1 MNTRLQAHKSEIQFV
16 PQAFAG
22 AGGRFAA
29 SSRPRFA
36 PIGAAIGLARDAQ
49 ICSQITSP
57 SSRDPAKHPG

>member
-1 MNTRLQAHKSEIQFV
+1 MNTGRQACRTEIQFV

-36 PIGAAIGLARDAQ
+36 PIGRAIGLARDARIYPQ
-49 ICSQITSP
+49 TASL
-57 SSRDPAKHPG
+57 SSRNLMKYPG